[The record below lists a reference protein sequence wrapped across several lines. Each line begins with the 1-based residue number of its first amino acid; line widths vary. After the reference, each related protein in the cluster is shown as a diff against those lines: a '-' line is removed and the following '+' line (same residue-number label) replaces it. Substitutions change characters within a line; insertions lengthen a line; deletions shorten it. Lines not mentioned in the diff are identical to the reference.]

1 MTTATTKRLWWAVT
15 IAGALLLVAQLAA
28 VGFGRPL
35 RLYDPISGLLV
46 VLGVANLYRMRS
58 RQP

>member
-1 MTTATTKRLWWAVT
+1 MTVAMTKLLWWAVT
-15 IAGALLLVAQLAA
+15 IVGALLLVAQLAA

-35 RLYDPISGLLV
+35 HLYDPVSGLLV
-46 VLGVANLYRMRS
+46 VLGVANLWRMRS

>member
-1 MTTATTKRLWWAVT
+1 MTAAMTKLLWYAVT
-15 IAGALLLVAQLAA
+15 IAGALLLVAQLAG

-35 RLYDPISGLLV
+35 HLYDPISGILV
-46 VLGVANLYRMRS
+46 VLGIANLCRMRS

>member
-1 MTTATTKRLWWAVT
+1 MTAATTKLLWWAVT
-15 IAGALLLVAQLAA
+15 IAGALLLVTQLAA

-35 RLYDPISGLLV
+35 HLYDPISGLLV

>member
-1 MTTATTKRLWWAVT
+1 MTTATTKLLWWAVT
-15 IAGALLLVAQLAA
+15 IVGAVLLVAQLAA
-28 VGFGRPL
+28 VGFGRHL

-58 RQP
+58 RLP

>member
-1 MTTATTKRLWWAVT
+1 MTTAVTKFVWYAIT
-15 IAGALLLVAQLAA
+15 IVGALLLVVQLGA
-28 VGFGRPL
+28 VAFGRPL
-35 RLYDPISGLLV
+35 HLYDPISGLLV

>member
-1 MTTATTKRLWWAVT
+1 MTAATTKLLWWVVT
-15 IAGALLLVAQLAA
+15 IMGALLVVLQLAA

-35 RLYDPISGLLV
+35 HLYDPISGLLV
-46 VLGVANLYRMRS
+46 VLGVANLWRMRS

>member
-1 MTTATTKRLWWAVT
+1 MTKLLWWAVT
-15 IAGALLLVAQLAA
+15 IVGALLLVAQLAA
-28 VGFGRPL
+28 VGFGRHL

>member
-1 MTTATTKRLWWAVT
+1 MTAAMTKLLWWAVT
-15 IAGALLLVAQLAA
+15 IVGALLLVAQLAA

-35 RLYDPISGLLV
+35 HLYDPISGLLV
-46 VLGVANLYRMRS
+46 VLGIANLWRMRS

>member
-1 MTTATTKRLWWAVT
+1 MTAAMTKLLWWAVT
-15 IAGALLLVAQLAA
+15 IVGALLLVAQLAA

-35 RLYDPISGLLV
+35 RLYDPISGILV
-46 VLGVANLYRMRS
+46 VLGVANLWRLRS

>member
-1 MTTATTKRLWWAVT
+1 MTKLLWWAVT
-15 IAGALLLVAQLAA
+15 IAGALLLVTQLAA

-35 RLYDPISGLLV
+35 HLYDPISGLLV